1 MSEDPKPVS
10 VWEAAGIA
18 AGAGALLYAQQEK
31 LQRNLIAENAHNAEL
46 QRESNAEIAESQQ
59 KALEKL
65 LNNYTQQ
72 LEDVQN
78 AIENSLADVR
88 KTIDNSYEKLAIAIR
103 DQTEADHPELREI
116 RLKKEEKERLARKR
130 MFRKAYA
137 EGLKIKKQERI
148 TRQAS
153 ADIKS
158 VIYGDGPL
166 KNADMHIR
174 DACYEALEPSI
185 RQFTEEYVA
194 QEMKRKGTGWQF
206 IRARWEKVVQ
216 RTKREIVE
224 KRLMNEKQARI
235 SQQASVDIKSVIY
248 GDGPL
253 KTGTQIRDAC
263 YEALEPS
270 ICQFTEEY
278 VAQEMKR
285 KGTGWQFI
293 RARWEKV
300 VQLTGN
306 DLGQFAS
313 AWHEYARQY
322 PKFVKRS
329 KKWCKLHPS
338 HKAEIVRFVISQLP
352 YDDRRSPAFNWA
364 EAVGKFDREYISVD
378 GTTRRREG
386 IKPTEDVPLNWH
398 QTIGCLVAVVLFVWG
413 IVELCTTGWV
423 GLSFLF
429 WAFVIFYFSNRKAI
443 KARAKKR

>member
-216 RTKREIVE
+216 
-224 KRLMNEKQARI
+224 
-235 SQQASVDIKSVIY
+235 
-248 GDGPL
+248 
-253 KTGTQIRDAC
+253 
-263 YEALEPS
+263 
-270 ICQFTEEY
+270 
-278 VAQEMKR
+278 
-285 KGTGWQFI
+285 
-293 RARWEKV
+293 
-300 VQLTGN
+300 LTGN